1 MTMRYPT
8 PRTRRPRIGSEKHRA
23 EFTVLYHR
31 YLRMGFD
38 EREARFKA
46 HEHQTLRL

>member
-1 MTMRYPT
+1 MRYPT
-8 PRTRRPRIGSEKHRA
+8 PQVRRPRIGSEKHRA
-23 EFTVLYHR
+23 EFHKLLKQ